1 MEYWLA
7 SQSPSDLAS
16 HTLVGDR
23 LVIVHEADG
32 RRDELLF
39 SDIRT
44 MNLKHTLG
52 AYVMRITR
60 HSGRDII
67 IRSRYV
73 AGRRWEDRVA
83 VYAAL
88 VTELHE
94 AVQVE
99 CPIQFVGGSTPF
111 YWIGWAILAIGFA
124 FVPLFLWARLTGHA
138 APPRTECGSSPS
150 PEERAGPVGC
160 VMWGGGLDDFARQL
174 ECHLLA
180 TCEVTAL
187 CPSIHLGAECIPE
200 AYGHGRLGGSIM
212 LRHDL
217 RHGNLSRVSVW

>member
-16 HTLVGDR
+16 HTLAGDR

-44 MNLKHTLG
+44 INLQHTLG

-60 HSGRDII
+60 DSGRDII

-73 AGRRWEDRVA
+73 AGRGWEDRVA

-99 CPIQFVGGSTPF
+99 DRPIQFVGGSTPF
-111 YWIGWAILAIGFA
+111 YWTGWAILAIGFA
-124 FVPLFLWARLTGHA
+124 FVALFLWARLTGHA
-138 APPRTECGSSPS
+138 APPRSLLPVIALGIVGGVAAIRQGRAVPYDPRAPGTRLVPCGS
-150 PEERAGPVGC
+150 
-160 VMWGGGLDDFARQL
+160 
-174 ECHLLA
+174 
-180 TCEVTAL
+180 
-187 CPSIHLGAECIPE
+187 
-200 AYGHGRLGGSIM
+200 
-212 LRHDL
+212 DL
-217 RHGNLSRVSVW
+217 QK